1 MTQAFCPAWESVS
14 DIQSLKETLHR
25 ERRRPSTA
33 TKRMHSYISH
43 DLELAQHFRHE
54 SHLGRPVLKRIQP
67 SSLNLLLRKT
77 LDRLRLRSVS
87 EVGGL
92 GTASF
97 RLAMSQLLQATSL
110 TACST
115 AFKQD
120 SRSCQSKRFSFRSSL
135 RLHKPFVGDRR
146 QAPQPRAVCRTPTVC
161 ITKVGEAEFQSEV
174 LKVTQ
179 PPSFDKL
186 SLQPSLYLCRPWLT

>member
-1 MTQAFCPAWESVS
+1 
-14 DIQSLKETLHR
+14 LHAVCLQCCA
-25 ERRRPSTA
+25 S
-33 TKRMHSYISH
+33 KRMHTYISH
-43 DLELAQHFRHE
+43 DLELAQHFRPE
-54 SHLGRPVLKRIQP
+54 SHLGQQPVLKRIQP

-77 LDRLRLRSVS
+77 LYRLRLRSAS

-92 GTASF
+92 CTARF

-120 SRSCQSKRFSFRSSL
+120 SRSCQSKRFSFRSSV
-135 RLHKPFVGDRR
+135 RLHKPFVGDRVAQR
-146 QAPQPRAVCRTPTVC
+146 QAPQPRAVCWTPTVC